1 MVKSSEGRRT
11 KQAQS
16 SLSIEPITDIAE
28 LKAYIGV
35 LLAMNQN
42 INLSPYENYFRQDE
56 SKWLPLHLDSISTG
70 KCG

>member
-42 INLSPYENYFRQDE
+42 IDLSQYENYFRQDE
-56 SKWLPLHLDSISTG
+56 SKWLLPHLDSISTG